1 VDTTSTGRR
10 RVAEAIAALS
20 LATDL
25 GLGQPMAHGL
35 QTCLLALALGRTLG
49 VSQEQLS
56 DTYYTTLLRFVGC
69 TADSHDLLDFAA
81 GEDIDFRQLMVS
93 ISGDRPEEM
102 MAPLVQFVRRTQ
114 PRDDAAARVTDA
126 LESPEGVGARIAAV
140 HCEVAVMLG
149 GRIGL
154 GQTVCDALAR
164 AFERWD
170 GRGFPNGQAG
180 HDVPI
185 PVRIAVVARDIEVL
199 TRTLGPQATRAT
211 LQRRRGHAYDPD
223 VVEAFLRHDAAI
235 LTESQT
241 NDPWRDVLQ
250 REPGGPTWVPPNRFD
265 AVLTAFADFAD
276 VKTPFT
282 LGHSRGV
289 AELAWGAA
297 QMLRFS
303 SADVVSVRRAG
314 LLHDVGRSGVS
325 NAIWE
330 RPGELS
336 LDQWERVR
344 LHPYYTER
352 ILTHCECLRPLGAL
366 AGAHHERLNG
376 TGYHRGRRGPDLEP
390 LACVLAAAD
399 SCQAM
404 LQPRPHR
411 PARTLDD
418 TARELRGEV
427 TAGRLDA
434 RAVEAVL
441 GSAGANP
448 RQKTV
453 FNPGG
458 LTDREIEVLQL
469 MARGQA
475 NREMA
480 RVLGIT
486 PKTVSHHVQH
496 IYNKIG
502 VSTRAAAAVFAVENR
517 LL

>member
-1 VDTTSTGRR
+1 MS
-10 RVAEAIAALS
+10 
-20 LATDL
+20 
-25 GLGQPMAHGL
+25 HGL
-35 QTCLLALALGRTLG
+35 QTCLLALSLGRTLG
-49 VSQEQLS
+49 LSERQLS
-56 DTYYTTLLRFVGC
+56 DTYYTTLLRFIGC
-69 TADSHDLLDFAA
+69 TADSHDLMDFAG
-81 GEDIDFRQLMVS
+81 GEDIRFRELMVS

-102 MAPLVQFVRRTQ
+102 MAPLIQFARRTG
-114 PRDDAAARVTDA
+114 PGDDVAARVTEA
-126 LESPEGVGARIAAV
+126 LDSPEGVGARIAAV

-154 GQTVCDALAR
+154 GQTVCEALAR

-170 GRGFPNGQAG
+170 GRGFPNG
-180 HDVPI
+180 HSRYDVPT

-199 TRTLGPQATRAT
+199 MRTSGAQATRQT

-223 VVEAFLRHDAAI
+223 VVDAFLRHDSAI
-235 LTESQT
+235 LAESHT
-241 NDPWRDVLQ
+241 NDPWRDVLE
-250 REPGGPTWVPPNRFD
+250 REPGGPTWVPPDRFD
-265 AVLTAFADFAD
+265 AVMMAFADFAD

-289 AELAWGAA
+289 ADLAEGAA
-297 QMLRFS
+297 QILRFCS
-303 SADVVSVRRAG
+303 VDVASARRAG
-314 LLHDVGRSGVS
+314 LLHDIGRSGVS

-330 RPGELS
+330 RPGRLS
-336 LDQWERVR
+336 RDQWERVR

-352 ILTHCECLRPLGAL
+352 ILAHCECLRPLGAI
-366 AGAHHERLNG
+366 AGAHHERLDG
-376 TGYHRGRRGPDLEP
+376 TGYHRGSRGPDLQP
-390 LACVLAAAD
+390 LACLLAAAD

-411 PARTLDD
+411 PALTLDD
-418 TARELRGEV
+418 TARELRADV
-427 TAGRLDA
+427 TAGRLDG

-441 GSAGANP
+441 ASAGATPRLKAGSNP
-448 RQKTV
+448 A
-453 FNPGG
+453 G
-458 LTDREIEVLQL
+458 LTDREIEVLRLVAQ
-469 MARGQA
+469 GQA

-480 RVLGIT
+480 QVLGIT

>member
-1 VDTTSTGRR
+1 
-10 RVAEAIAALS
+10 
-20 LATDL
+20 
-25 GLGQPMAHGL
+25 
-35 QTCLLALALGRTLG
+35 
-49 VSQEQLS
+49 
-56 DTYYTTLLRFVGC
+56 
-69 TADSHDLLDFAA
+69 
-81 GEDIDFRQLMVS
+81 
-93 ISGDRPEEM
+93 
-102 MAPLVQFVRRTQ
+102 
-114 PRDDAAARVTDA
+114 
-126 LESPEGVGARIAAV
+126 
-140 HCEVAVMLG
+140 
-149 GRIGL
+149 
-154 GQTVCDALAR
+154 
-164 AFERWD
+164 
-170 GRGFPNGQAG
+170 
-180 HDVPI
+180 
-185 PVRIAVVARDIEVL
+185 
-199 TRTLGPQATRAT
+199 
-211 LQRRRGHAYDPD
+211 
-223 VVEAFLRHDAAI
+223 
-235 LTESQT
+235 
-241 NDPWRDVLQ
+241 
-250 REPGGPTWVPPNRFD
+250 
-265 AVLTAFADFAD
+265 VLTAFADFAD